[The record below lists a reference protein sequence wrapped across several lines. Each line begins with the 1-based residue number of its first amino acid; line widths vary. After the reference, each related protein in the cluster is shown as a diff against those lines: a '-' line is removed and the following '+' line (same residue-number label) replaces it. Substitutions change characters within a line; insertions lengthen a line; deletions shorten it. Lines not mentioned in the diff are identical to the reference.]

1 MKRKITVLLI
11 VIVCFLLQTTMFQ
24 ALSIASISPNL
35 LIIVTASF
43 GFMR

>member
-24 ALSIASISPNL
+24 APIHRRSFIRN
-35 LIIVTASF
+35 IV
-43 GFMR
+43 